1 MSERDTPDGSAFV
14 RDADE
19 ALRGAYDPPMS
30 LDEYVDRVLANPTA
44 AASGARYLLA
54 AVESQGT
61 REVRERGERLE
72 RFRFFDDPFNDG
84 EHAVLGN
91 TVALNAFVDDLR
103 AAAAGRGN
111 DETIVWIDGPTA
123 TGKSEFKR
131 CLVNGL
137 REFSKTDAG
146 RRYTVEWNVT
156 GAGGSVGSGGNTGA
170 ASLSYGDGGDAGAWY
185 RSPVQTHPLS
195 VFPEAVRESIAEAV
209 DDDAYPIAADVDLDP
224 FSREAYDHLE
234 SVYRDE
240 GRRDLFS
247 AITDR
252 DHLRVTSYVVDV
264 GEGIGVLHAEDDGSP
279 KERLVGSW
287 MGGMLRELDSR
298 GRKNPQAFSYDGVL
312 SQGNGVAT
320 IVEDASQ
327 HADLL
332 RRLLNV
338 PDERRVKLDKGIG
351 MDLDTQL
358 VVISNPDLDAEL
370 DRHAEREGA
379 DPLKALKRRLTRHE
393 FRYLTNRRLE
403 AELLR
408 REVGG
413 PRGVPTVDGIDG
425 DGEVGV
431 GAADGPTGP
440 TGSTGSTDSDGQTGP
455 PDDPARDPAIEPG
468 AAALTIGV
476 RDGDGGVTERELAP
490 HAVGAAALYAVV
502 TRLDTDDLPAG
513 IGLVEKADLYEAGDI
528 RRERSGDEERITV
541 DDVEFGDGDGRN
553 GVPVTYVRD
562 VIAELLGSDADR
574 AHPELPVERVITP
587 TDVLDAMAEGLSEAP
602 VFSRSEVAEF
612 ESRRGPVAERVR
624 ERQRADVVDAILAAE
639 TVPEATVA
647 EYVEHVYA
655 WDADE
660 PVETERGP
668 EEPDALA
675 MKVFETETLGRFDE
689 SDYRG
694 TDPTEPV
701 ARFRRERVIRALTR
715 YAWRNRGDAFSVDDV
730 ELGGIPELKVVLESN
745 DLADVKRRFPDLD
758 PAEWA
763 DPPADTETERAKAA
777 AIERLVDRGYS
788 PASAELTSRAVMR
801 SVRDEWTGL
810 VDDSPDGDPSTESG
824 DGRSGRN
831 GGGRTWD

>member
-1 MSERDTPDGSAFV
+1 MSDRNRADGGRDRSDGEGFV
-14 RDADE
+14 RAADE
-19 ALRGAYDPPMS
+19 TLRGAYDPPMS
-30 LDEYVDRVLANPTA
+30 LDEYVDRVLENPVA
-44 AASGARYLLA
+44 AASGARYVLA
-54 AVESQGT
+54 AIESEGT

-72 RFRFFDDPFNDG
+72 RYRFFDDPFNDG

-91 TVALNAFVDDLR
+91 TAALNAFVDDLR

-111 DETIVWIDGPTA
+111 DESIVWIDGPTA

-137 REFSKTDAG
+137 REFSKTEAG

-156 GAGGSVGSGGNTGA
+156 GAGGGIGGDGTGA
-170 ASLSYGDGGDAGAWY
+170 ASLSYGDGGDASAWY
-185 RSPVQTHPLS
+185 RSPVQAHPLS
-195 VFPEAVRESIAEAV
+195 VFPEAVRESIADAV
-209 DDDAYPIAADVDLDP
+209 GDDAYPIAADVDLDP

-234 SVYRDE
+234 SAYRDE

-264 GEGIGVLHAEDDGSP
+264 GRGIGVLHAEDDGTP

-320 IVEDASQ
+320 VVEDASQ

-358 VVISNPDLDAEL
+358 IVISNPDLDAEL
-370 DRHAEREGA
+370 DRHADREGA

-413 PRGVPTVDGIDG
+413 VRGVPTVDGVD
-425 DGEVGV
+425 E
-431 GAADGPTGP
+431 AETESETA
-440 TGSTGSTDSDGQTGP
+440 GSERG
-455 PDDPARDPAIEPG
+455 DPARDPADEPG
-468 AAALTIGV
+468 AAALAVDV
-476 RDGDGGVTERELAP
+476 RDDDGTVTERELAP

-502 TRLDTDDLPAG
+502 TRLDTEDLPADV
-513 IGLVEKADLYEAGDI
+513 GLVEKAELYETGEL
-528 RRERSGDEERITV
+528 RRETADGDDETVTV
-541 DDVEFGDGDGRN
+541 DDVDFGDGDGRN
-553 GVPVTYVRD
+553 GIPVTYTRD
-562 VIAELLGSDADR
+562 VVADLLGSDAER
-574 AHPELPVERVITP
+574 SHPELPVERVVTP
-587 TDVLDAMAEGLSEAP
+587 TDVLDAMAEGLSAAP
-602 VFSRSEVAEF
+602 LFSRSEVAEF
-612 ESRRGPVAERVR
+612 ESRTAPVAERVR
-624 ERQRADVVDAILAAE
+624 ERQRADVIDAALAEA
-639 TVPEATVA
+639 TVSEETVA

-689 SDYRG
+689 DDYYG
-694 TDPTEPV
+694 TDPTREV
-701 ARFRRERVIRALTR
+701 GEFRRDRVIRALTR
-715 YAWRNRGDAFSVDDV
+715 YAWRNRGDEFSVDDV
-730 ELGGIPELKVVLESN
+730 ELREIPELREVLDAN
-745 DLADVKRRFPDLD
+745 DLADLKRRFPELD

-763 DPPADTETERAKAA
+763 DPPADTETARVKSAT
-777 AIERLVDRGYS
+777 IDRLVDRGYS

-801 SVRDEWTGL
+801 DARDEWADL
-810 VDDSPDGDPSTESG
+810 AAADGGDEGRRGGRG
-824 DGRSGRN
+824 DGN
-831 GGGRTWD
+831 GGGVPWD

>member
-1 MSERDTPDGSAFV
+1 MTDRNRPDGEAFV

-19 ALRGAYDPPMS
+19 TLRGAYDPPMS
-30 LDEYVDRVLANPTA
+30 LDEYVDRVLENPVA
-44 AASGARYLLA
+44 AASGARYMLA
-54 AVESQGT
+54 AIESQGT
-61 REVRERGERLE
+61 REVREHGER
-72 RFRFFDDPFNDG
+72 RARYRFFDDPCNDG

-91 TVALNAFVDDLR
+91 TAVLNGFVDDLR
-103 AAAAGRGN
+103 VAAAGRGG

-137 REFSKTDAG
+137 RAFSKTETG

-156 GAGGSVGSGGNTGA
+156 GAGSGLGGVGSGR
-170 ASLSYGDGGDAGAWY
+170 SLSYGEGGDASAWY
-185 RSPVQTHPLS
+185 RSPVQSHPLS
-195 VFPEAVRESIAEAV
+195 VFPADVRESIADAV
-209 DDDAYPIAADVDLDP
+209 DDDAYPIAADTDLDP

-234 SVYRDE
+234 STYREE

-252 DHLRVTSYVVDV
+252 THLRVTSYIVDI

-358 VVISNPDLDAEL
+358 IVISNPDLDAEL

-413 PRGVPTVDGIDG
+413 VNGTPTVDGVSRLDDSNVKNGGEDG
-425 DGEVGV
+425 RQRR
-431 GAADGPTGP
+431 AAGLDP
-440 TGSTGSTDSDGQTGP
+440 SD
-455 PDDPARDPAIEPG
+455 
-468 AAALTIGV
+468 AALTADV
-476 RDGDGGVTERELAP
+476 RDDDGTVTERELAP
-490 HAVGAAALYAVV
+490 HAIGAAALYAVV
-502 TRLDTDDLPAG
+502 TRLDAEDLPTE
-513 IGLVEKADLYEAGDI
+513 IDLVEKAELYETGTV
-528 RRERSGDEERITV
+528 RRETSDKSEEQIGI
-541 DDVEFGDGDGRN
+541 DDIDVGDGDGRN
-553 GVPVTYVRD
+553 GIPVTYARD

-574 AHPELPVERVITP
+574 SHPTLPVERVITP
-587 TDVLDAMAEGLSEAP
+587 TDVLDALADGLADAP

-612 ESRRGPVAERVR
+612 ESRRAPVAKRVR
-624 ERQRADVVDAILAAE
+624 ERQREDVLDAILADATVSPE
-639 TVPEATVA
+639 TVT

-660 PVETERGP
+660 PIETERGP
-668 EEPDALA
+668 AEADALV

-689 SDYRG
+689 DDYRG
-694 TDPTEPV
+694 TEPGQAV
-701 ARFRRERVIRALTR
+701 ETFRHERVIRALTR
-715 YAWRNRGDAFSVDDV
+715 YAWRNRGDEFSVDDV
-730 ELGGIPELKVVLESN
+730 DLGEVPELRSVLNANE
-745 DLADVKRRFPDLD
+745 LADVRRRFPDLD

-763 DPPADTETERAKAA
+763 APPADTETERVKAE
-777 AIERLVDRGYS
+777 AIDRLVERGYS
-788 PASAELTSRAVMR
+788 RASAELTSRAVMR
-801 SVRDEWTGL
+801 DARDEWAELAT
-810 VDDSPDGDPSTESG
+810 DDGAVSDREDRNHRRSG
-824 DGRSGRN
+824 DEN
-831 GGGRTWD
+831 GGDLSWD

>member
-1 MSERDTPDGSAFV
+1 MSDRTRSDGEGFV
-14 RDADE
+14 AAADE
-19 ALRGAYDPPMS
+19 RLRGAYDPPMS
-30 LDEYVDRVLANPTA
+30 LESYVDRVLERPTA
-44 AASGARYLLA
+44 AASGAGYVLA
-54 AVESQGT
+54 AIEAYGT
-61 REVRERGERLE
+61 REVRERGETLDRY
-72 RFRFFDDPFNDG
+72 RFFDDPANDG

-91 TVALNAFVDDLR
+91 TRALNAFVDDLR

-137 REFSKTDAG
+137 REFSKTEAG

-156 GAGGSVGSGGNTGA
+156 GAGGGGGRGA

-185 RSPVQTHPLS
+185 RSPVQAHPLS

-209 DDDAYPIAADVDLDP
+209 DDDDYPIAADVDLDP

-234 SVYRDE
+234 SAYRDE

-264 GEGIGVLHAEDDGSP
+264 GDGIGVLHAEDDGSP

-320 IVEDASQ
+320 VVEDASQ

-332 RRLLNV
+332 RQLLNV

-370 DRHAEREGA
+370 NRHAEREGA

-413 PRGVPTVDGIDG
+413 PRGVPTVDGVESE
-425 DGEVGV
+425 GE
-431 GAADGPTGP
+431 AESAPDDPIE
-440 TGSTGSTDSDGQTGP
+440 SDG
-455 PDDPARDPAIEPG
+455 DPARDPANEPG
-468 AAALTIGV
+468 AAALTVGV
-476 RDGDGGVTERELAP
+476 RDGGGGVTERELAP

-502 TRLDTDDLPAG
+502 TRLDADDLPAG
-513 IGLVEKADLYEAGDI
+513 IGLVEKAELYEAGEV
-528 RRERSGDEERITV
+528 RRERGGEEERIDA

-562 VIAELLGSDADR
+562 VVAELLGADADR
-574 AHPELPVERVITP
+574 SHPGLPVERVITP
-587 TDVLDAMAEGLSEAP
+587 TDVLDAMAEGLSDAP
-602 VFSRSEVAEF
+602 VFSGSEVAEF
-612 ESRRGPVAERVR
+612 ESRKSPVAERVR
-624 ERQRADVVDAILAAE
+624 ERQRADVVDAVLAEE

-668 EEPDALA
+668 AEPDALA

-694 TDPTEPV
+694 TDPGEAV

-730 ELGGIPELKVVLESN
+730 ELGEIPELKAVLESN
-745 DLADVKRRFPDLD
+745 DLADVKRRFSDLD

-763 DPPADTETERAKAA
+763 DPPADTETERVKAA
-777 AIERLVDRGYS
+777 AIDRLVDRGYS
-788 PASAELTSRAVMR
+788 PASAELTSRAVMQ
-801 SVRDEWTGL
+801 SVRDEWAGL
-810 VDDSPDGDPSTESG
+810 TADGDAPDANAS
-824 DGRSGRN
+824 DRPRSDRGGSN

>member
-1 MSERDTPDGSAFV
+1 MTERTRTDGDDFV

-19 ALRGAYDPPMS
+19 TLRGAYDPPMG
-30 LDEYVDRVLANPTA
+30 LDEYVDRVLETPLA
-44 AASGARYLLA
+44 AASGARYVLA
-54 AVESQGT
+54 AIESQGT

-72 RFRFFDDPFNDG
+72 RYRFFDDPFNDG

-91 TVALNAFVDDLR
+91 TAALNAFVDDLR

-131 CLVNGL
+131 CLINGL
-137 REFSKTDAG
+137 REFSKTEAG

-156 GAGGSVGSGGNTGA
+156 GAGTGLGSSGGR
-170 ASLSYGDGGDAGAWY
+170 SLSYGSGGDASAWY
-185 RSPVQTHPLS
+185 RSPVQSAPLS
-195 VFPEAVRESIAEAV
+195 VFPADVRESIADAV
-209 DDDAYPIAADVDLDP
+209 ADDAYPIAADVDLDP

-234 SVYRDE
+234 SAYRDE

-252 DHLRVTSYVVDV
+252 SHLRVTSYVVDV

-320 IVEDASQ
+320 VVEDASQ

-332 RRLLNV
+332 RRLLNI
-338 PDERRVKLDKGIG
+338 PDESRVKLDKGIG

-358 VVISNPDLDAEL
+358 IIISNPDLDAEL

-379 DPLKALKRRLTRHE
+379 DPLKALKRRLTRHQ

-413 PRGVPTVDGIDG
+413 VTGTPTVDGV
-425 DGEVGV
+425 E
-431 GAADGPTGP
+431 ASADHHRR
-440 TGSTGSTDSDGQTGP
+440 TD
-455 PDDPARDPAIEPG
+455 
-468 AAALTIGV
+468 AALTVDV
-476 RDGDGGVTERELAP
+476 RGGDGTVTERELAP
-490 HAVGAAALYAVV
+490 HAIGAAALYAVV
-502 TRLDTDDLPAG
+502 TRLDADDLPAG
-513 IGLVEKADLYEAGDI
+513 IDLVEKAELYEAGEI
-528 RRERSGDEERITV
+528 HREASGGDGEERIAI
-541 DDVEFGDGDGRN
+541 DDVEIGDGDGQN
-553 GVPVTYVRD
+553 GIPVTYTRD

-574 AHPELPVERVITP
+574 SHPDLPVERVVTP
-587 TDVLDAMAEGLSEAP
+587 TDVLDAMAEGLADAP

-612 ESRRGPVAERVR
+612 ESRRAPVAERIR
-624 ERQRADVVDAILAAE
+624 ERQRADVIDAALAEA
-639 TVPEATVA
+639 TVSTETVA

-675 MKVFETETLGRFDE
+675 MKVFETETLGRFDGR
-689 SDYRG
+689 DYRG
-694 TDPTEPV
+694 TAPSETV
-701 ARFRRERVIRALTR
+701 AEFRRERVIRALTR
-715 YAWRNRGDAFSVDDV
+715 YAWRNRGDEFSVDDV
-730 ELGGIPELKVVLESN
+730 DLDEIPELRAVLDAN
-745 DLADVKRRFPDLD
+745 DLADLKRRFPELD
-758 PAEWA
+758 PNEWA
-763 DPPADTETERAKAA
+763 DPPADTETARVKSE
-777 AIERLVDRGYS
+777 AIDRLVDRGYGR
-788 PASAELTSRAVMR
+788 ASAELTTRAVMR
-801 SVRDEWTGL
+801 DARDEWTVL
-810 VDDSPDGDPSTESG
+810 DVDGDDGERSRDGG
-824 DGRSGRN
+824 DDRN
-831 GGGRTWD
+831 GGGPSWD

>member
-1 MSERDTPDGSAFV
+1 MTERERGAAFV

-30 LDEYVDRVLANPTA
+30 LDAYVDRVLENPIA
-44 AASGARYLLA
+44 AASGARYILA

-61 REVRERGERLE
+61 REVRERGERLD
-72 RFRFFDDPFNDG
+72 RYQFFDDPYNDG

-91 TVALNAFVDDLR
+91 TAALNAFVDDLR

-137 REFSKTDAG
+137 REFSKTETG

-156 GAGGSVGSGGNTGA
+156 GAGTGVGGAAGS
-170 ASLSYGDGGDAGAWY
+170 ASLSYGTGGDTGAWY

-195 VFPEAVRESIAEAV
+195 VFPESVRESIADAL
-209 DDDAYPIAADVDLDP
+209 DADAYPIAADVDLYP

-247 AITDR
+247 ATTDR

-264 GEGIGVLHAEDDGSP
+264 GEGVGVLHAEDDGTP

-287 MGGMLRELDSR
+287 MGGMLRELGSR

-358 VVISNPDLDAEL
+358 IVISNPDLDAEL

-413 PRGVPTVDGIDG
+413 EHGVPTVDGV
-425 DGEVGV
+425 EATSAE
-431 GAADGPTGP
+431 GAERGAD
-440 TGSTGSTDSDGQTGP
+440 TD
-455 PDDPARDPAIEPG
+455 RDPG
-468 AAALTIGV
+468 AAALTVGV
-476 RDGDGGVTERELAP
+476 RDGAGGVTDREIAP
-490 HAVGAAALYAVV
+490 HAIGAAALYAVV
-502 TRLDTDDLPAG
+502 TRLDTDDLPAD
-513 IGLVEKADLYEAGDI
+513 IGLVEKAELYESGVI
-528 RRERSGDEERITV
+528 RREPDGDGEELTA
-541 DDVEFGDGDGRN
+541 DDVAFGDGDGRN
-553 GVPVTYVRD
+553 GLPVTYVRD
-562 VIAELLGSDADR
+562 VIAELLGADAER
-574 AHPELPVERVITP
+574 SHPDLPVERVITP
-587 TDVLDAMAEGLSEAP
+587 TDALDAMADGLADAP
-602 VFSRSEVAEF
+602 VFSRAEVAEF
-612 ESRRGPVAERVR
+612 ESRKAPVAERVR
-624 ERQRADVVDAILAAE
+624 ERQRADVVDAVLADE

-668 EEPDALA
+668 EEPDALV
-675 MKVFETETLGRFDE
+675 MKVFETEALGRFDE
-689 SDYRG
+689 GDYRG
-694 TDPTEPV
+694 TDPAEAV
-701 ARFRRERVIRALTR
+701 ATFRRERVIRALTR

-730 ELGGIPELKVVLESN
+730 ELGEIPELKAVVESN

-763 DPPADTETERAKAA
+763 DPPADTETARAKAA
-777 AIERLVDRGYS
+777 AIDRLVDWGYS

-801 SVRDEWTGL
+801 GVRDEWRGL
-810 VDDSPDGDPSTESG
+810 AAADDAATEATRSG
-824 DGRSGRN
+824 DD
-831 GGGRTWD
+831 GGERTWD

>member
-1 MSERDTPDGSAFV
+1 MSERDRSDGERFV
-14 RDADE
+14 RAADE
-19 ALRGAYDPPMS
+19 TLRGAYDPPMS
-30 LDEYVDRVLANPTA
+30 LDEYVDRVLENPVS
-44 AASGARYLLA
+44 AASGARYVLA
-54 AVESQGT
+54 AIESEGT
-61 REVRERGERLE
+61 REVRERGERLA
-72 RFRFFDDPFNDG
+72 RYRFFDDPFNDG

-91 TVALNAFVDDLR
+91 TAALNAFVDDLR
-103 AAAAGRGN
+103 AAASGRGN
-111 DETIVWIDGPTA
+111 DESIVWIDGPTA

-137 REFSKTDAG
+137 REFSKTEAG

-156 GAGGSVGSGGNTGA
+156 GAGSDGGGPGG
-170 ASLSYGDGGDAGAWY
+170 LSYGDTGDAAAWY

-195 VFPEAVRESIAEAV
+195 VFPEDVRESIADTV
-209 DDDAYPIAADVDLDP
+209 DDDAYPVAADVDLDP

-234 SVYRDE
+234 STYRDA

-264 GEGIGVLHAEDDGSP
+264 GEGIGILHAEDDGTP

-312 SQGNGVAT
+312 SQGNGVT
-320 IVEDASQ
+320 TVVEDASQ

-358 VVISNPDLDAEL
+358 IVISNPDLDAEL
-370 DRHAEREGA
+370 NRHADREGA

-413 PRGVPTVDGIDG
+413 VRGVPTVDGIEESNEATERDG
-425 DGEVGV
+425 R
-431 GAADGPTGP
+431 
-440 TGSTGSTDSDGQTGP
+440 
-455 PDDPARDPAIEPG
+455 PAHATPETNERDPAVEPG
-468 AAALTIGV
+468 AAALAIDV
-476 RDGDGGVTERELAP
+476 RDDDGSVTERELAP

-502 TRLDTDDLPAG
+502 TRLDAEDLPPDL
-513 IGLVEKADLYEAGDI
+513 GLMEKAELYENGEI
-528 RRERSGDEERITV
+528 RRERSDGEGERIAAA
-541 DDVEFGDGDGRN
+541 DVAFGDGDGRN
-553 GVPVTYVRD
+553 GIPVTFTRD
-562 VIAELLGSDADR
+562 VIADLLGSDAER
-574 AHPELPVERVITP
+574 SHPELPVERVITP
-587 TDVLDAMAEGLSEAP
+587 TDVLDAMAERLSTAP
-602 VFSRSEVAEF
+602 LFSRSEVAEF
-612 ESRRGPVAERVR
+612 ESRKAPVAKRIR
-624 ERQRADVVDAILAAE
+624 ERQRADVIDAALAEA

-668 EEPDALA
+668 ESPDALA

-689 SDYRG
+689 DDYYG
-694 TDPTEPV
+694 TDPTKQV
-701 ARFRRERVIRALTR
+701 ADFRRERVIQALTR
-715 YAWRNRGDAFSVDDV
+715 YAWRNRGDEFSVDDV
-730 ELGGIPELKVVLESN
+730 DLGEIPELREVLDAN
-745 DLADVKRRFPDLD
+745 DLADVKRRFPELD

-763 DPPADTETERAKAA
+763 DPPADTETARVKAA
-777 AIERLVDRGYS
+777 TIDRLVDRGYS

-801 SVRDEWTGL
+801 DVRDEWTGL
-810 VDDSPDGDPSTESG
+810 ATDEDRGV
-824 DGRSGRN
+824 RRN
-831 GGGRTWD
+831 GPNRDDEDGGDRSWD

>member
-1 MSERDTPDGSAFV
+1 MSERTRTDGEGFV
-14 RDADE
+14 AAADD

-30 LDEYVDRVLANPTA
+30 LESYVDRVLENPTA
-44 AASGARYLLA
+44 AASGAGYVLA
-54 AVESQGT
+54 AVESYGT
-61 REVRERGERLE
+61 REVRERGETLDRY
-72 RFRFFDDPFNDG
+72 RFFDDPANDG

-91 TVALNAFVDDLR
+91 TRALNAFVDDLR
-103 AAAAGRGN
+103 AAATGRGN

-131 CLVNGL
+131 CLINGL
-137 REFSKTDAG
+137 RAFSKTDAG

-156 GAGGSVGSGGNTGA
+156 GAGVGSGGGAGA
-170 ASLSYGDGGDAGAWY
+170 ASLSYGDGGDAGEWY

-195 VFPEAVRESIAEAV
+195 VFPESVRESVADAA
-209 DDDAYPIAADVDLDP
+209 DDDAYPIAADVGLDP

-234 SVYRDE
+234 STYRE
-240 GRRDLFS
+240 QGRRDLFS

-264 GEGIGVLHAEDDGSP
+264 GRGVGVLHAEDDGTP

-320 IVEDASQ
+320 VVEDASQ

-358 VVISNPDLDAEL
+358 IVISNPDLDAEL
-370 DRHAEREGA
+370 DRHADREGA

-413 PRGVPTVDGIDG
+413 VRGVPTVDGVD
-425 DGEVGV
+425 E
-431 GAADGPTGP
+431 AAAESGT
-440 TGSTGSTDSDGQTGP
+440 TDR
-455 PDDPARDPAIEPG
+455 DDPARDPADEPG
-468 AAALTIGV
+468 AAALTIDV
-476 RDGDGGVTERELAP
+476 RDDDGTVTERELAP

-502 TRLDTDDLPAG
+502 TRLDTEDLPSDVG
-513 IGLVEKADLYEAGDI
+513 LIGKAELYETGEL
-528 RRERSGDEERITV
+528 RREATGGDEETVTV
-541 DDVEFGDGDGRN
+541 DDVDFGDGDGRN
-553 GVPVTYVRD
+553 GIPVTYTRD
-562 VIAELLGSDADR
+562 VVADLLGSDADR
-574 AHPELPVERVITP
+574 SHPELPVERVVTP
-587 TDVLDAMAEGLSEAP
+587 TDVLDAMADGLSAAP
-602 VFSRSEVAEF
+602 LFSRSEVAEF
-612 ESRRGPVAERVR
+612 ESRQAPVAERIR
-624 ERQRADVVDAILAAE
+624 ERQRADVIDAALAEA
-639 TVPEATVA
+639 TVSEETVA

-668 EEPDALA
+668 AEPDALA

-689 SDYRG
+689 DDYYG
-694 TDPTEPV
+694 TDPTREV
-701 ARFRRERVIRALTR
+701 GEFRRDRVIRALTR
-715 YAWRNRGDAFSVDDV
+715 YAWRNRGDEFSVDDV
-730 ELGGIPELKVVLESN
+730 ELREIPELREVLDAN
-745 DLADVKRRFPDLD
+745 DLADLKRRFPELD

-763 DPPADTETERAKAA
+763 DPPADTETERVKAA
-777 AIERLVDRGYS
+777 TIDRLVDRGYS

-801 SVRDEWTGL
+801 NARDEWADL
-810 VDDSPDGDPSTESG
+810 AADGG
-824 DGRSGRN
+824 DEEPRGGRDGGN
-831 GGGRTWD
+831 GGGVSWD

>member
-1 MSERDTPDGSAFV
+1 MTERDTPDGDAFV

-19 ALRGAYDPPMS
+19 TLRGAYDPPMS
-30 LDEYVDRVLANPTA
+30 LDEYVDRVLADPTA

-61 REVRERGERLE
+61 REVRERGDRVERY
-72 RFRFFDDPFNDG
+72 RFFDDPFNDG

-91 TVALNAFVDDLR
+91 TAALNAFVDDIR
-103 AAAAGRGN
+103 TAAAGRGN

-156 GAGGSVGSGGNTGA
+156 GAGAGVGSGGGAGA

-195 VFPEAVRESIAEAV
+195 VFPEPVRESIADAV
-209 DDDAYPIAADVDLDP
+209 DDEAYPIAADVDLDP
-224 FSREAYDHLE
+224 FSREAYNHLE

-358 VVISNPDLDAEL
+358 IVISNPDLDAEL

-413 PRGVPTVDGIDG
+413 PRGVPTVDGI
-425 DGEVGV
+425 E
-431 GAADGPTGP
+431 
-440 TGSTGSTDSDGQTGP
+440 SD
-455 PDDPARDPAIEPG
+455 DDPLRDPASEPG
-468 AAALTIGV
+468 AAALTVGV

-502 TRLDTDDLPAG
+502 TRLDTDDLPARLD
-513 IGLVEKADLYEAGDI
+513 LVEKAELYETGEI
-528 RRERSGDEERITV
+528 RRDQSSEGERITV
-541 DDVEFGDGDGRN
+541 DEVEFGDGDGRN
-553 GVPVTYVRD
+553 GVPVTYTRD
-562 VIAELLGSDADR
+562 VVAELLGSDADR
-574 AHPELPVERVITP
+574 SHPELPVERVVTP
-587 TDVLDAMAEGLSEAP
+587 TDVLDAMAEGLSAAP
-602 VFSRSEVAEF
+602 VFSRAETAEF
-612 ESRRGPVAERVR
+612 ESRKAPVAERVR

-694 TDPTEPV
+694 TDPSESV
-701 ARFRRERVIRALTR
+701 AAFRRDRVIRALTR

-730 ELGGIPELKVVLESN
+730 DLGEIPELKAVLESN

-777 AIERLVDRGYS
+777 TIDRLVEQGYS

-801 SVRDEWTGL
+801 SVRDEWAGL
-810 VDDSPDGDPSTESG
+810 TADGDGSDRPDDDRG
-824 DGRSGRN
+824 GRN
-831 GGGRTWD
+831 GGGQTWD